1 MAVRARMEDVDV
13 PEVSCRLYVRAGGGK
28 VLYKLYCIPL
38 YCIPQSPPRAKS
50 LPVSGFPQCLP
61 QHAQRSA
68 TPSPTLPHDAGSVQP
83 RWPLLLARTF
93 TMSSSACSAPS
104 SGFPPTLPYSGAAAW
119 CTRCCHTYFLLCTR
133 RAIWGLRKRRGFCF
147 EQERP
152 TNSACPFFRC
162 PRPSNLRCLHDS
174 RHSTPPTQPSQQ
186 RQQHQKRSTVP
197 ATLLRPRRRRVCRRR
212 RHRQRRRQR
221 RPLCLRGRGRSGRL
235 PWLSLTLRRLPR
247 AH

>member
-119 CTRCCHTYFLLCTR
+119 CTRCCHTYFLLFGGFENAAAFALNKSDPQTPRARFFAAPAPQISGVYMTAGIPLPPPSRRNSGSSTR
-133 RAIWGLRKRRGFCF
+133 SDRRC
-147 EQERP
+147 
-152 TNSACPFFRC
+152 
-162 PRPSNLRCLHDS
+162 
-174 RHSTPPTQPSQQ
+174 
-186 RQQHQKRSTVP
+186 QQHFCAP
-197 ATLLRPRRRRVCRRR
+197 ADAVSADDVGT
-212 RHRQRRRQR
+212 
-221 RPLCLRGRGRSGRL
+221 GSGDGSGDRFASGGGEGAAAS
-235 PWLSLTLRRLPR
+235 PGFP
-247 AH
+247 